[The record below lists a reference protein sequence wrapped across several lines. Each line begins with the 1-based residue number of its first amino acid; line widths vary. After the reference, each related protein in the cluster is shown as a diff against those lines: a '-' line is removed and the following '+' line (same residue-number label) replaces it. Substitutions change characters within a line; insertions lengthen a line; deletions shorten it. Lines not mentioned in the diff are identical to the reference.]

1 MKTQI
6 LRGLLRDRCGDDAQK
21 EAGAAGRVEGASRSD
36 ERSHEDLVKTGAV
49 TPLDAFDDPT
59 IGLTGR
65 RRKTLQ
71 DYKVAEGMTVK
82 LPRSRRPKARTRE
95 SVRKQAESGND
106 CCGELDNAETSI
118 DSSTSVQPQRSSR
131 GDEGV
136 SAEENAAVQCPVC
149 AQMVTVDDPANP
161 DICLSRH
168 MDRCTRSAR
177 RTSCRQ
183 AGEARGLERGSD
195 ASTRPRAASR
205 GGPCLRMLAIV
216 LSLSDHR
223 ATLA

>member
-6 LRGLLRDRCGDDAQK
+6 LRGLLRDRCGDDGQE
-21 EAGAAGRVEGASRSD
+21 EAGAAGRVEAASRSD
-36 ERSHEDLVKTGAV
+36 EQSRDDLVKTGAV

-59 IGLTGR
+59 IDLAGR

-82 LPRSRRPKARTRE
+82 LPRSRRPKAKATTRE
-95 SVRKQAESGND
+95 SFRKQAESGND
-106 CCGELDNAETSI
+106 SRGELDNAETSI
-118 DSSTSVQPQRSSR
+118 DSSTSVEPQRSSR

-136 SAEENAAVQCPVC
+136 SADENTAVQCPVC
-149 AQMVTVDDPANP
+149 AKMVRVDDPANP

-177 RTSCRQ
+177 RRSCRQ

-195 ASTRPRAASR
+195 ASTRAASR
-205 GGPCLRMLAIV
+205 RGACLPMLAIV
-216 LSLSDHR
+216 LSLSEHR
-223 ATLA
+223 ATC